1 MVNIKLFTK
10 IIHRFRHRIR
20 GQNLVELALIMPIV
34 MVLFAGMIEVGFA
47 AHSYVVVSSAAR
59 EGARFGSRGV
69 HVPFTDIT
77 DIVETALGKAISPV
91 FFGPDANASII
102 VTEIDI
108 EEDGSYSIYSQ
119 NKLGDLVVS
128 SSVCEPSAFDCP
140 SDSLDVQDFIDAN
153 TAFNNN
159 PEFCVE
165 SFGCD
170 GDFVVVEVFFFHQ
183 SVVLSGFT
191 RELIPDPFPIQARAV
206 MRVLHR
212 RGSSS

>member
-1 MVNIKLFTK
+1 MNLK
-10 IIHRFRHRIR
+10 IMKKISRSFMGKFR
-20 GQNLVELALIMPIV
+20 GQNLVELSLIIPIV
-34 MVLFAGMIEVGFA
+34 MVLFAGMIEIGFA
-47 AHSYVVVSSAAR
+47 AHSYVIVSSAAR

-69 HVPFTDIT
+69 HVPFNDIT
-77 DIVETALGKAISPV
+77 NIVETGMGKTISPV
-91 FFGPDANASII
+91 FFGPDANATII

-108 EEDGSYSIYSQ
+108 EEDGTYSIFSQ

-128 SSVCEPSAFDCP
+128 STVCEPSAFDCP
-140 SDSLDVQDFIDAN
+140 GGALDVQDFIDAN
-153 TAFNNN
+153 TAFNDN

-170 GDFVVVEVFFFHQ
+170 GDFVVVEVFYNHQ
-183 SVVLSGFT
+183 SVILSGIT
-191 RELIPDPFPIQARAV
+191 RDLIPDPFPIKARAV